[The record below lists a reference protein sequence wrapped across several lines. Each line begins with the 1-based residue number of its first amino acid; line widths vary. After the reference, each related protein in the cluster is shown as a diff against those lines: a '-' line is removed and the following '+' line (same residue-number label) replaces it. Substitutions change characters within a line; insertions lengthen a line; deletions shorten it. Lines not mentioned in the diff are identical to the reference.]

1 MLKDIKLVTRF
12 PINNATEGTYT
23 IIDTCIE
30 NTIRGIYKLLFFM
43 YLYNIFYIL
52 SIMFT
57 Y

>member
-30 NTIRGIYKLLFFM
+30 NTIRGIYKLIFLCTYIISF
-43 YLYNIFYIL
+43 IFYQ
-52 SIMFT
+52 
-57 Y
+57 